1 MAATIRVLTV
11 LGALM
16 ILCSADEVTTNVT
29 VALTSVRADSS
40 SVMNNMD
47 INFMSYSSTVPES
60 PVGVSS
66 TLENETFISVITA
79 VSKLR
84 STLSSTT
91 HSTTQSAAVSK
102 HRSTLSSTTHSTTQ
116 SAEIHESYKLTYII
130 IFVLLMMCLAAAIT
144 CYTVQRNQRRFS
156 LDLQGKNTDAQIPL
170 SDVEPEV
177 FESHPPKDMQTF
189 AAVEASSTGGLEM
202 PGGEKG
208 LSEACQ
214 QVKDSP
220 AEVSDTG
227 ARLTGEGE
235 LTIVDLN
242 DKDTTISTKTSMES
256 LDEPLNDNNSNNKAQ
271 ARVHDASG
279 SFTDVCLNDLP

>member
-116 SAEIHESYKLTYII
+116 S
-130 IFVLLMMCLAAAIT
+130 AAIT

-271 ARVHDASG
+271 ARDFGLAVHDASG

>member
-60 PVGVSS
+60 PVG
-66 TLENETFISVITA
+66 A

-271 ARVHDASG
+271 ARDFGLAVHDASG